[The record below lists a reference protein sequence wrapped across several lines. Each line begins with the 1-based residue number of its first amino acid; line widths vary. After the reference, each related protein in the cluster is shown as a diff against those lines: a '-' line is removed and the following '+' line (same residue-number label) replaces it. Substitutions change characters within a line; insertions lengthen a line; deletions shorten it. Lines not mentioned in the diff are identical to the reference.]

1 MEKSKVYYTSM
12 RTGFDNGLLDK
23 LKRLITSGEVL
34 IGVSVSKTL
43 ILTENI
49 LPLKCTSE
57 SPAIWHFSAPI
68 MQK

>member
-23 LKRLITSGEVL
+23 LKRLIKKAG
-34 IGVSVSKTL
+34 I
-43 ILTENI
+43 ENI
-49 LPLKCTSE
+49 DFDGKYTAIKCTSE
-57 SPAIWHFSAPI
+57 SPAIWHFSVPI

>member
-23 LKRLITSGEVL
+23 LKRLIKKAG
-34 IGVSVSKTL
+34 I
-43 ILTENI
+43 ENI
-49 LPLKCTSE
+49 DLLPLKCTSE
-57 SPAIWHFSAPI
+57 SPAIWHFSVPI

>member
-23 LKRLITSGEVL
+23 LKRLIKKAG
-34 IGVSVSKTL
+34 I
-43 ILTENI
+43 ENI
-49 LPLKCTSE
+49 DFDGKCTSE
-57 SPAIWHFSAPI
+57 SPAIWHFSVPI

>member
-23 LKRLITSGEVL
+23 LKRLIKKAG
-34 IGVSVSKTL
+34 I
-43 ILTENI
+43 ENI
-49 LPLKCTSE
+49 DFDGKYTAIKMHFGE
-57 SPAIWHFSAPI
+57 PAIWHFSVPI

>member
-23 LKRLITSGEVL
+23 LKRLIKKAG
-34 IGVSVSKTL
+34 I
-43 ILTENI
+43 ENI
-49 LPLKCTSE
+49 DFDGKY
-57 SPAIWHFSAPI
+57 SPAIWHFSVPI

>member
-23 LKRLITSGEVL
+23 LKRLIKRP
-34 IGVSVSKTL
+34 VSKTL